1 MATSSSTL
9 NRIALYYTHTH
20 KTIESEVLKKLSL
33 LWPGDQW
40 RLCQSDIQH
49 KRDTPQ
55 WTAAAQIV
63 SDQHDLYQSSNH
75 KKVLDIRL
83 PQL

>member
-9 NRIALYYTHTH
+9 NRIALYYKYTH
-20 KTIESEVLKKLSL
+20 KTIESEGLKKPSL

-49 KRDTPQ
+49 KRDTAQ

-75 KKVLDIRL
+75 KKVPAIRL